1 MINKKIAIVL
11 PDGVGIRNYM
21 FSSFFTKLK
30 EENFEIYLLH
40 SVSFNAIKEIK
51 TIHGDFFKHIKLPQ
65 YKESILQKF
74 LRELICLLRLKNNI
88 KITANNTLIN
98 NWKPNKK
105 GKNYFFYKVIELMH
119 FLFLT
124 NYRNILCLENIY
136 DKFLNKSI
144 SNHIVLLK
152 DLNINI
158 VFNLHQRSIISLP
171 LIHAAKTLKIR
182 NIGAIYSWDNVPKAK
197 LNVKTDEYI
206 VWSEH
211 MKNEM
216 QQFYP
221 EIKAENISI
230 TGTPQFEFY
239 HQKDLIV
246 EKKAFFQKFGLD
258 IHKRLICFSGD
269 DTRTSPFDP
278 NYLEDLVESIMI
290 MPENERYQILLRRCP
305 VDISGRFD
313 SIVNKYKSIIKEAP
327 PIWNFDKEGDNWQL
341 IYPNYKDIALLV
353 NTVFHSDVV
362 INVGSTMAHDFAMF
376 NKPAIY
382 LNYNP
387 VKSQKWNIEMIYKFQ
402 HFKSMNNL
410 SPVYWL
416 NSKDDTVNVLNEA
429 LNSSK
434 NTKQIIDGQKWLDV
448 ISNHRK
454 TASQNIANH
463 LNN

>member
-1 MINKKIAIVL
+1 MKKICFVV
-11 PDGVGIRNYM
+11 PDGVGIKNYLY
-21 FSSFFTKLK
+21 SSIISKLSK
-30 EENFEIYLLH
+30 KKNEIVILH
-40 SVSFNAIKEIK
+40 NISSNAIKNIK
-51 TIHGDFFKHIKLPQ
+51 NLHGFNVSFKKIPG
-65 YKESILQKF
+65 YEESVKQKF
-74 LRELICLLRLKNNI
+74 LRELISLLRIYNNI
-88 KITANNTLIN
+88 KLTKNKSLKD
-98 NWKPNKK
+98 NWNPKKK
-105 GKNYFFYKVIELMH
+105 GINYLFYTIIEILSVIFKNRYNFILNIEKIYYKSIDSSSENHKL
-119 FLFLT
+119 L
-124 NYRNILCLENIY
+124 LENIKP
-136 DKFLNKSI
+136 DVI
-144 SNHIVLLK
+144 
-152 DLNINI
+152 
-158 VFNLHQRSIISLP
+158 FNTHQRSLVSIPIIS
-171 LIHAAKTLKIR
+171 AAKKIKIR
-182 NIGAIYSWDNVPKAK
+182 NVGAIYSWDNVPKAR
-197 LNVKTDEYI
+197 LSVKTDEYV

-211 MKNEM
+211 MKDEM
-216 QQFYP
+216 LLFYP

-278 NYLEDLVESIMI
+278 NYLEDLAESIMI
-290 MPENERYQILLRRCP
+290 MPENERHQILLRCCP

-327 PIWNFDKEGDNWQL
+327 PIWNFDKEGGNWQL
-341 IYPNYKDIALLV
+341 IYPNYKDIPLLV
-353 NTVFHSDVV
+353 NTVYHSDVV
-362 INVGSTMAHDFAMF
+362 VNVGSTMAHDFAMF

-416 NSKDDTVNVLNEA
+416 SCKDDTVNILNEA

-454 TASQNIANH
+454 TASQNIVNH

>member
-51 TIHGDFFKHIKLPQ
+51 PIHGDFFKHIKLPQ

-182 NIGAIYSWDNVPKAK
+182 NVGAIYSWDNVPKAR
-197 LNVKTDEYI
+197 LSVKTDEYV

-211 MKNEM
+211 MKDEM
-216 QQFYP
+216 LLFYP
-221 EIKAENISI
+221 EIKVENISI

-246 EKKAFFQKFGLD
+246 EKKTFFQKFGLD

-278 NYLEDLVESIMI
+278 SYLEDLAESIMK
-290 MPENERYQILLRRCP
+290 MPENERFQILLRRCP
-305 VDISGRFD
+305 VDISGRFQKIIKKH
-313 SIVNKYKSIIKEAP
+313 STIIKEAA

-353 NTVFHSDVV
+353 NTVYHSDVV
-362 INVGSTMAHDFAMF
+362 INVGSTMAHDFAIF

-387 VKSQKWNIEMIYKFQ
+387 VKSNKWNIETIYKFQ
-402 HFKSMNNL
+402 HFRSMKNL
-410 SPVYWL
+410 NPVFWL
-416 NSKDDTVNVLNEA
+416 NEKKDIIEVIKKA
-429 LNSSK
+429 LNSDLSSDEIK
-434 NTKQIIDGQKWLDV
+434 DAQRWLNIISEYRE
-448 ISNHRK
+448 I
-454 TASQNIANH
+454 ASQNIVNY
-463 LNN
+463 LNI